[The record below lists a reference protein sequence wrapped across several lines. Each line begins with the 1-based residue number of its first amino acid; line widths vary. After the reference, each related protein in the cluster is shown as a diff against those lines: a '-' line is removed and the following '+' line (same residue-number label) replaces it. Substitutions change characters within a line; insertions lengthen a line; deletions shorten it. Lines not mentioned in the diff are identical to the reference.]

1 MSFFGGEQ
9 EFGLKPIEVATWGPF
24 VLIQPDYDIISC
36 DGRGEER
43 VGDEW
48 LGTASHLLSTN
59 GIDTSLTHVCRRDYT
74 INCNW
79 KVQFFQ
85 DTRLLFTV
93 LLSYSTSTLLNQY
106 RIVLA

>member
-1 MSFFGGEQ
+1 MSYFGGEQ
-9 EFGLKPIEVATWGPF
+9 EIGLKPIEVATWGPF
-24 VLIQPDYDIISC
+24 VLIRLDNDAISC
-36 DGRGEER
+36 DGMDEER
-43 VGDEW
+43 VGDDW

-59 GIDTSLTHVCRRDYT
+59 GINTSLTHVCRRDYT

-93 LLSYSTSTLLNQY
+93 LLRYSTGILLN
-106 RIVLA
+106 